1 MYNLF
6 IGIDGDDY
14 ICDTKET
21 LAEIEESFETFNKIK
36 KDGVYL
42 YIKEQL
48 N

>member
-21 LAEIEESFETFNKIK
+21 LEEIESSMIQFEKTNR
-36 KDGVYL
+36 DGVYL
-42 YIKEQL
+42 YIKRAE
-48 N
+48 